1 MDGHRIALL
10 QEITKIISMIFIRN
24 AQCPFMNMIYS
35 MIYGSI
41 IKEGIMM
48 EDGVMMNGFD
58 DDEDFQSLH
67 SNAISCVVSLCHMQ
81 YQRKDRKRKCSGSNK
96 RTRTCQ
102 A

>member
-41 IKEGIMM
+41 IKHPHKWAVAE
-48 EDGVMMNGFD
+48 V
-58 DDEDFQSLH
+58 
-67 SNAISCVVSLCHMQ
+67 
-81 YQRKDRKRKCSGSNK
+81 R
-96 RTRTCQ
+96 
-102 A
+102 